1 MALLVKIFEI
11 GTNQEFQSC
20 NKLFDE
26 TINLFAFSELNP
38 FSKINFSI
46 LYIRSIQL
54 SISSNVCCDFL
65 SLAS

>member
-11 GTNQEFQSC
+11 GTSQEYQSC

-26 TINLFAFSELNP
+26 TINLFAFSVLNP

-46 LYIRSIQL
+46 L
-54 SISSNVCCDFL
+54 
-65 SLAS
+65 